1 MANITPR
8 KNKDG
13 STSFLIRVYVDEN
26 SSGKQ
31 KFKSMTWKPPAGMA
45 EKKAQ
50 KELQKA
56 AALFEEQVKKGACC
70 F

>member
-13 STSFLIRVYVDEN
+13 STSYLIRVYVDEN

-45 EKKAQ
+45 EKKGYQNATQ
-50 KELQKA
+50 STKVVL
-56 AALFEEQVKKGACC
+56 
-70 F
+70 

>member
-13 STSFLIRVYVDEN
+13 STSYLIRVYVDEN

-31 KFKSMTWKPPAGMA
+31 KFKSMT
-45 EKKAQ
+45 
-50 KELQKA
+50 
-56 AALFEEQVKKGACC
+56 
-70 F
+70 